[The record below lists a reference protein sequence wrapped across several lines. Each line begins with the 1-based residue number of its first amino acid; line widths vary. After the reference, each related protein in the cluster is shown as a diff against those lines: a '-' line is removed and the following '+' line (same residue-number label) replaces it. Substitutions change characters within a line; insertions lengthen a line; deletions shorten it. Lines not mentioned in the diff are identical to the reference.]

1 MIYLKHFL
9 KYLRLRTLEAKGS
22 DINIDPPVPLLRA
35 CHNIWLRHHLI
46 VKNIIFCF
54 EFYNLYLFYIPPHH
68 HHWDSRHTH
77 HTSKKDKYFN
87 LDMFFLDCKCWGYPW
102 LVNTLII
109 AALVLVSKLARAVFL
124 VWPVLTVLGSVTIS
138 AGLCK
143 RKVILTFL
151 TG

>member
-9 KYLRLRTLEAKGS
+9 KYLRLRTWEAKGS

-87 LDMFFLDCKCWGYPW
+87 KNY
-102 LVNTLII
+102 
-109 AALVLVSKLARAVFL
+109 SS
-124 VWPVLTVLGSVTIS
+124 LTVSGGDTRDSSIHWLLLHWYWFASSQGQFSSSDPSSQSS
-138 AGLCK
+138 APSQYLQDCVREK
-143 RKVILTFL
+143 
-151 TG
+151 